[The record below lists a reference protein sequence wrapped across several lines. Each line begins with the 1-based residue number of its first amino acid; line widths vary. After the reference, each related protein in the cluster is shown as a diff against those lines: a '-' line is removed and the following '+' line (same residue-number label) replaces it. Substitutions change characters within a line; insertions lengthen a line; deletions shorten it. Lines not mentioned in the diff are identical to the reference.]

1 MSSIFRLNVE
11 GNQIVQNIF
20 LVHRDVFKNM
30 SLNSFFCNYSLR
42 KIKVNLSLMPVG
54 QHVSNV
60 LCNLTIGPSLSLNQ
74 EEIE

>member
-1 MSSIFRLNVE
+1 MGHAISDITA
-11 GNQIVQNIF
+11 IVTKYAGINRVTID
-20 LVHRDVFKNM
+20 VHI
-30 SLNSFFCNYSLR
+30 CNYSLS